1 MKKGFTLIELLVV
14 VLIIGILSAVAM
26 PQYEKAVWK
35 SRTSQLYTSVRSL
48 ATAQESYFM
57 ANGTYATDFAS
68 LDIGFDGL
76 QASGSS
82 SLGVST
88 SSNDSVRYNDH
99 FEMSVNKSSE
109 FTLSL
114 ALFKKGSYKGGG
126 IGFPHETTT
135 SGIKNREFYCIE
147 LTSYLTAGDF
157 CKKVMGLTGTP
168 VTAYSARYYLI
179 N

>member
-14 VLIIGILSAVAM
+14 VLIIGILSAVAL

-57 ANGTYATDFAS
+57 ANGAYAADFAS

-76 QASGSS
+76 NKKGSTV
-82 SLGVST
+82 LGST
-88 SSNDSVRYNDH
+88 ASNDSVRGNEN
-99 FEMSVNKSSE
+99 FELYINKTNE
-109 FTLSL
+109 FTIS
-114 ALFKKGSYKGGG
+114 AAGFIKGPYNGG
-126 IGFPHETTT
+126 IILFPHETST
-135 SGIKNREFYCIE
+135 SEIKNKTFYCAE
-147 LTSYLTAGDF
+147 VGTTFAAGDF

-168 VTAYSARYYLI
+168 VTAYSARFYLI